1 MLATP
6 RPLLLPSLLAMLGS
20 QGVDAAGSGTQGPL
34 GSLGPLGPPP
44 APPGRERGPLPTD
57 PAPPALFTIGEG
69 VSCPEVAPPLGGWL
83 SLESRN
89 ESLVGVG
96 AAGGALAPGAVL
108 LFACRA
114 GYRLAG
120 GARITCSLR
129 DGTPTWSDPPPVCQ
143 EDEMGYRVAVLAS
156 VVSGALILVLSTAFV
171 SCCLRSRRLQRQQQ
185 RQLQQQRRHGGGHGE
200 GHEGG
205 HGEGHEGGH
214 GGGHGGDHGGGHPVE
229 HPEEREWSGHHGVR
243 RGRAGIDPRSMEFVE
258 EREVGGRTGRERARG
273 RGYDNVGFH
282 GPDDALPTLCSAG
295 YQIFPFAPGQP
306 APAGLPPGCIPI
318 AVLALPL
325 PDLPRHAAPPPPG
338 PPGRASYPQ
347 QAGKSRASR
356 KCAR

>member
-1 MLATP
+1 MED
-6 RPLLLPSLLAMLGS
+6 G
-20 QGVDAAGSGTQGPL
+20 DEKEAAIV
-34 GSLGPLGPPP
+34 
-44 APPGRERGPLPTD
+44 RED
-57 PAPPALFTIGEG
+57 YGEG
-69 VSCPEVAPPLGGWL
+69 VSCPDVAPPLGGWL

-89 ESLVGVG
+89 ESLAGVG
-96 AAGGALAPGAVL
+96 TAGGALAPGAVL

-114 GYRLAG
+114 GYRLVG

-129 DGTPTWSDPPPVCQ
+129 DGTPTWSATPPVCQ

-171 SCCLRSRRLQRQQQ
+171 SCCLRNRRLRHQQQRQQQ
-185 RQLQQQRRHGGGHGE
+185 RR
-200 GHEGG
+200 HEGG
-205 HGEGHEGGH
+205 HGEG
-214 GGGHGGDHGGGHPVE
+214 
-229 HPEEREWSGHHGVR
+229 
-243 RGRAGIDPRSMEFVE
+243 MEFVE

-338 PPGRASYPQ
+338 PPGRASHPH
-347 QAGKSRASR
+347 QAGKARASR